1 VIVCLIVAAGAAFAR
16 AEQLKLIRSP
26 IAAPVITR
34 SFSPVCTPGPRCH
47 THVASIRFHLRKPDR
62 VAIAIVDRSGN
73 TVRALTPAA
82 GVAHAKGPVSA
93 VWNGDSSSGVRA
105 PDGHYRVRVVLEPG
119 GRTFILPEP
128 LILDTTPPRVRLTVV
143 PGSPVIPYK
152 TSEQAAVYGLYKPV
166 GSPNAHSRV
175 FPGRRGAIHA
185 HPAKLRKGITYRVT
199 VFAIDQAGNRSRIYP
214 AGTFTP

>member
-1 VIVCLIVAAGAAFAR
+1 VYFSNPASKVFGQTVHTVREALGRQLAREAPADADYVMPMPDSGRSAALGFAR
-16 AEQLKLIRSP
+16 ESGIP
-26 IAAPVITR
+26 FEEGIVPN
-34 SFSPVCTPGPRCH
+34 
-47 THVASIRFHLRKPDR
+47 RF
-62 VAIAIVDRSGN
+62 V
-73 TVRALTPAA
+73 
-82 GVAHAKGPVSA
+82 
-93 VWNGDSSSGVRA
+93 
-105 PDGHYRVRVVLEPG
+105 